1 MDDIICK
8 NLFLFIGFNVNFNIG
23 KCYPLWSHCCHHF
36 CVVIVR
42 PLCVVIQKLLQQD
55 ETSLPPLISRL
66 PPMFLLLFL
75 TGSNISLAWTKY
87 LKDIFFANSS
97 HSSISLSMEYL
108 LDQISTHIVLWS
120 KQHWLSICGYINIIY
135 SSIEYLSVN
144 IEYWGKHSTD
154 CQYLEM
160 HQRQIDR
167 KWFHLHAAQTGGK

>member
-1 MDDIICK
+1 MTSFVRIYFFSLNSMSI
-8 NLFLFIGFNVNFNIG
+8 LILENVI
-23 KCYPLWSHCCHHF
+23 HCE
-36 CVVIVR
+36 VIVVTSLHSNCETT
-42 PLCVVIQKLLQQD
+42 LCSHP
-55 ETSLPPLISRL
+55 ETRWDLPPLISRL